1 MGVKTRRR
9 LVLLVLLSA
18 VAFGCRTPAPTYAAL
33 PADDPRPT
41 RLLTAWNQLAE
52 ARQAMRARTH
62 ISVDGADGAIRLRGR
77 QRVVLERPARLRVEI
92 LGLLGQMAAVL
103 VTDGN
108 RYELL
113 RAGDQSYESGSVH
126 PELLWQQVWIAL
138 TPEEAVDVLLG
149 VPAPDP
155 SLVTTAAWADAAGKV
170 RLELRDGDGNLR
182 RRAIFDAEGRLQRL
196 EVFEIG
202 GQRRWQASFDHYKPL
217 DGTPFAHRVV
227 LDVNAGGTH
236 AEVELRDVE
245 LNPPLQPDIF
255 RLRAPALSGSV
266 PGEGG

>member
-1 MGVKTRRR
+1 MGVTVRRR
-9 LVLLVLLSA
+9 FVLLVLFSA
-18 VAFGCRTPAPTYAAL
+18 VSSGCRTPVPTYAAL
-33 PADDPRPT
+33 PTEDPRPA
-41 RLLTAWNQLAE
+41 RLLAAWNQSAE
-52 ARQAMRARTH
+52 VRQAMRARAR
-62 ISVDGADGAIRLRGR
+62 IAVDGADGAIRLRGR

-92 LGLLGQMAAVL
+92 LGLLGQTAAVL
-103 VTDGN
+103 VTDGD

-113 RAGDQSYESGSVH
+113 RAGDRSYESGEVH
-126 PELLWQQVWIAL
+126 PALLWQQVWIAL

-155 SLVTTAAWADAAGKV
+155 SLVTPAAWADAAGQV

-182 RRAIFDAEGRLQRL
+182 RRVVFDAEGRLLRL

-202 GQRRWQASFDHYKPL
+202 GQRRWQATFDDYKPV

-236 AEVELRDVE
+236 AELELHDVE

-255 RLRAPALSGSV
+255 RLRAPAVSGSV